1 MSFIVADERLAGKCG
16 LPQGTR
22 MSLVAT
28 VPSGCNMY
36 DGIEEVM
43 KKKAF
48 GPFRINYDFEQ
59 ASAAGS
65 DAVQGFLLI
74 AINGHSN
81 VQENSLDR
89 TVHMFCIGQRKRTD
103 RLQVYYA
110 ALGETR
116 WLLITAPEGVVTC
129 G

>member
-1 MSFIVADERLAGKCG
+1 MSFIVVDERLAGKCG

-28 VPSGCNMY
+28 VSSGCDMY
-36 DGIEEVM
+36 DGIEKVM
-43 KKKAF
+43 KEKAF
-48 GPFRINYDFEQ
+48 RPVRINYDFEQ
-59 ASAAGS
+59 VSAAGS
-65 DAVQGFLLI
+65 DTAQEFLLI

-89 TVHMFCIGQRKRTD
+89 TVHMFCIGQRKKTD
-103 RLQVYYA
+103 RLQIYYA
-110 ALGETR
+110 AIGEIR
-116 WLLITAPEGVVTC
+116 WLLITAPEGVVAC